1 MSPKSKN
8 WDFGFWGPKIST
20 QQTPYTTDKSYQT
33 CGDCSLYPTT
43 HRVFLVFDHSTSNT
57 SVWSTFIPVFLI
69 KWKKRVFPASSQDH
83 HAFHF

>member
-43 HRVFLVFDHSTSNT
+43 YRVFLVFDHSTSNT

-69 KWKKRVFPASSQDH
+69 KWKKRVFPARS
-83 HAFHF
+83 